1 MEQAPEL
8 QALIAKYQRSHWEF
22 EALNFDDINVRRSDG
37 DSLIHLVAF
46 VGGPDE
52 LDLLVRSGAK
62 VNAIGDMGYTPL
74 HLAAMDGRLKVA
86 EKLLALGADP
96 GIRNE
101 FGTTPAETAL
111 IHEHKDVA
119 KLLKRWKYYK

>member
-1 MEQAPEL
+1 MEETLL

-22 EALNFDDINVRRSDG
+22 EALDLEDINERRSDG
-37 DSLIHLVAF
+37 DALIHLIAF

-74 HLAAMDGRLKVA
+74 HYAAMEGRLKVA

-96 GIRNE
+96 KIRNE

-119 KLLKRWKYYK
+119 KLLKRNKYYK